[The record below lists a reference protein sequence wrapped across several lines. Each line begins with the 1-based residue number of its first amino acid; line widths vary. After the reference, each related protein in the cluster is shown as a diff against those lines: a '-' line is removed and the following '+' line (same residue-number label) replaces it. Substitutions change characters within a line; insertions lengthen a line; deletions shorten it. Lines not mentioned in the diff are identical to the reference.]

1 MNMQVLKPGLLT
13 TVQDAGRQGLAR
25 LGIGRSGAMDRPA
38 CALANALVCNDVAAP
53 AFEITLRGPVLQFE
67 RAAIIAVTGAAIDI
81 RIEGVSLPRWRPLS
95 LPAGSVLHLGGMAS
109 GARSYLAI
117 AGGVQAPIFMG
128 SASVDLHAGIG
139 AAVNA
144 GDVFALADV
153 PACAWSRDG
162 AIVSWPSWSAA
173 PAHWFDPASR
183 PLRFFAGRHF
193 DALDPVSRQRLLEQE
208 FVISNDSNRVGY
220 RLQGSTLALSAAVEM
235 VSEAVDFGC
244 MQLPPGGDPIV
255 LMAEHPTTGGYP
267 RIAQIAAVDLPWLA
281 QQAPGARVRFERID
295 SADAHLRL
303 QRQAL
308 MLDAVV
314 AEIGR
319 RWQARR

>member
-1 MNMQVLKPGLLT
+1 
-13 TVQDAGRQGLAR
+13 
-25 LGIGRSGAMDRPA
+25 
-38 CALANALVCNDVAAP
+38 
-53 AFEITLRGPVLQFE
+53 
-67 RAAIIAVTGAAIDI
+67 
-81 RIEGVSLPRWRPLS
+81 
-95 LPAGSVLHLGGMAS
+95 
-109 GARSYLAI
+109 
-117 AGGVQAPIFMG
+117 
-128 SASVDLHAGIG
+128 
-139 AAVNA
+139 
-144 GDVFALADV
+144 
-153 PACAWSRDG
+153 
-162 AIVSWPSWSAA
+162 
-173 PAHWFDPASR
+173 
-183 PLRFFAGRHF
+183 
-193 DALDPVSRQRLLEQE
+193 
-208 FVISNDSNRVGY
+208 
-220 RLQGSTLALSAAVEM
+220 M